1 MTQAW
6 RRHEGLVV
14 DEEGTAAPDDYTD
27 SRAAVRKRLI
37 VRVDEANVP

>member
-14 DEEGTAAPDDYTD
+14 DEESTAAPDDAE
-27 SRAAVRKRLI
+27 SCAVVRKRLI